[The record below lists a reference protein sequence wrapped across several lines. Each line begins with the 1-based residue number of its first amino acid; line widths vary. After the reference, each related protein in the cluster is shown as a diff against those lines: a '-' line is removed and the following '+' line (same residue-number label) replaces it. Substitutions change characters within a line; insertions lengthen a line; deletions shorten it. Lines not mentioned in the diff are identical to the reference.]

1 MRRIVI
7 TLAAAIVAALA
18 GVGTAAPAWASQT
31 PQNSTLT
38 FLINCPNLPPF
49 LVTSPPGLF
58 ATVGIGTPG
67 QPARLLLDEHWT
79 GTGTANGKYVIEHA
93 AQNNR
98 WISSAAPQP
107 SPARSTTRSR
117 SAASSSTTAGSSAST
132 ATGTSRSRPART
144 RDSTVTPPRFRSSA
158 QHCPDLKQASQ
169 AKLQRAL

>member
-1 MRRIVI
+1 MSALPASHEVGQRQHDR
-7 TLAAAIVAALA
+7 LAYLDSCSFPVAFDLQVR
-18 GVGTAAPAWASQT
+18 GRFQ
-31 PQNSTLT
+31 
-38 FLINCPNLPPF
+38 
-49 LVTSPPGLF
+49 LF
-58 ATVGIGTPG
+58 PDAQG

-117 SAASSSTTAGSSAST
+117 SGGVVIHDSGLLRFD
-132 ATGTSRSRPART
+132 GNGNSRSRPART
-144 RDSTVTPPRFRSSA
+144 RDSAVTPLRFTNSA
-158 QHCPDLKQASQ
+158 QHCPDLKQARQ